1 MVIPHH
7 RIAHLGEY
15 GDETP
20 HSSVKRSIQ
29 QKGTKKPPI
38 YIEVFFGKNLT
49 DFFLYS
55 AFFSI
60 FLSQEDPMS
69 ADRVKW
75 IQLWGLQLTLY

>member
-15 GDETP
+15 GHETP
-20 HSSVKRSIQ
+20 RSSVKTVDSAERDE
-29 QKGTKKPPI
+29 KPPI
-38 YIEVFFGKNLT
+38 YIEGFAGKNLT